1 MKKVLPVFLFT
12 MVFLL
17 TGCVSKI
24 QQPSQL
30 DKVPLESPKVTKV
43 KPTPVSATS
52 TRVEPPKVKPTPV
65 SATSTR
71 VEPPKVKPT
80 SASATSTRVEP
91 PKVKP
96 TSASATSSK
105 QCVTDEDCVIINFN
119 DKACCPGPMGRAV
132 SSQESNALDEWRFK
146 NCNYQFI
153 NNSPCPNITAYS
165 ELDIPFCEQGICKI
179 KPKAVSGVK
188 NN

>member
-43 KPTPVSATS
+43 KPTPV
-52 TRVEPPKVKPTPV
+52 
-65 SATSTR
+65 
-71 VEPPKVKPT
+71 
-80 SASATSTRVEP
+80 SATSTRVEP